1 MTYKESLDKE
11 VSTAVSN
18 IIGFTSAYILFYLLF
33 GIPINFTVLC
43 LIPCMFLLSF
53 FVSGYLFYRNPRLK
67 RRTFK
72 NEIRDTIRIILFSS
86 FFIWFFPSGV
96 EPFNTPFLATALVLA
111 LLLKGLFIRN
121 EWFA

>member
-1 MTYKESLDKE
+1 
-11 VSTAVSN
+11 
-18 IIGFTSAYILFYLLF
+18 
-33 GIPINFTVLC
+33 
-43 LIPCMFLLSF
+43 MFLLSF
-53 FVSGYLFYRNPRLK
+53 FVSGYLFYWNSRLK

-86 FFIWFFPSGV
+86 FFIWFFPSGI
-96 EPFNTPFLATALVLA
+96 ESFNIPLLATALVLA

>member
-1 MTYKESLDKE
+1 MTYRESLDKE
-11 VSTAVSN
+11 VGATTSN

-33 GIPINFTVLC
+33 GIPINFAVLC
-43 LIPCMFLLSF
+43 SIPCLFLLSF

-86 FFIWFFPSGV
+86 FFIWLYPAGLQS
-96 EPFNTPFLATALVLA
+96 FNIPLLATGLILA
-111 LLLKGLFIRN
+111 LAFKGLFSYN